1 MPINWKLR
9 ELLKE
14 RGGNNAAKISRV
26 VLEQAGYE
34 LSTQAVCDLLKHQP
48 KMLRLETIQAL
59 CDAFYIRL
67 SDFLEVHPSAGQK
80 STKKTRGLERQ
91 LHQTNADE
99 SVQRAQ
105 CPVATATKKRV
116 DFAAF
121 YPDARKFS
129 SDSTKAGGNIQNR
142 KGEREPDA
150 NQTFNNL

>member
-1 MPINWKLR
+1 MPINWRLR

-14 RGGNNAAKISRV
+14 RGGSNAAEISRI
-26 VLEQAGYE
+26 VLDQADYQ
-34 LSTQAVCDLLKHQP
+34 LSIQAVCNLLNAQP
-48 KMLRLETIQAL
+48 KMIRLETIQAV
-59 CDAFYIRL
+59 CDSFYIRL
-67 SDFLEVHPSAGQK
+67 SDFLEVLPSAAQK
-80 STKKTRGLERQ
+80 STKKTRRLERQ

-129 SDSTKAGGNIQNR
+129 SDSTKKGGNIQNR

-150 NQTFNNL
+150 N